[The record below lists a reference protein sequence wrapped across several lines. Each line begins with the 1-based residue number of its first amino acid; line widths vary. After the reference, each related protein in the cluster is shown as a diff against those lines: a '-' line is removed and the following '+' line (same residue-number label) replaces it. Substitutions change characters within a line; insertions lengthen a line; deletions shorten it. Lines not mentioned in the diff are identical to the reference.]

1 MSKHMTAHTCSTSQY
16 SPQVRQ
22 QAIADYAVYGNGR
35 RVSRELG
42 IPAETVQGWIK
53 SEWGQELL
61 TTIRA
66 ETQDEMIAGYTK
78 MVKRNLELQHDRLE
92 HGDVVG
98 VSEDGKPLRQAVRYR
113 DLVVGAGI
121 GVDKI
126 RIMCN
131 QATSITA
138 TDGALV
144 RISEQLAAYAKD
156 KREKV
161 IEGHTI
167 DT

>member
-1 MSKHMTAHTCSTSQY
+1 MTAHICSTSQY
-16 SPQVRQ
+16 SPQIRQ
-22 QAIADYAVYGNGR
+22 QAIADYAVCGNGTK
-35 RVSRELG
+35 VARELG
-42 IPAETVQGWIK
+42 IPIKTVSDWIN
-53 SEWGQELL
+53 SGWGQELL
-61 TTIRA
+61 ASIRV

-78 MVKRNLELQHDRLE
+78 MVRRNLELQYDRLE

-98 VSEDGKPLRQAVRYR
+98 VGEDGKALRQAVRYR

-121 GVDKI
+121 GIDKI

-131 QATSITA
+131 QPTSIA
-138 TDGALV
+138 AADGALV

-161 IEGHTI
+161 IEGHTV